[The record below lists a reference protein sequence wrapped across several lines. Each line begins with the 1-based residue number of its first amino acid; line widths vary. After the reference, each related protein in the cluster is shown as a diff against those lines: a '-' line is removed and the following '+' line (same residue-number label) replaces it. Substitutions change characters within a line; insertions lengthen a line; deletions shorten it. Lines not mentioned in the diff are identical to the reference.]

1 MKTYKIEST
10 SGRGSLTRGMSL
22 TDDGVLTGDTYQ
34 YREVIKTY
42 WGGQWDAVAKFWRVD
57 IVVVISTINAKKI
70 CKLAVL
76 RIEEQ
81 SESHSHSH
89 SHGDNKPCPHCGTYC
104 YGDCRSH

>member
-1 MKTYKIEST
+1 MTYQITST
-10 SGRGSLTRGMSL
+10 SGRGARTKGMSL
-22 TDDGVLTGDTYQ
+22 TDDGILTGDTYQ
-34 YREVIKTY
+34 YRDIIKTY

-57 IVVVISTINAKKI
+57 PTAVIATIAAPKNGM
-70 CKLAVL
+70 LSVL

-81 SESHSHSH
+81 QADHGR